1 MLRLMTNKK
10 AFSLIGIL
18 VSLCVS
24 FVSFMAVVHA
34 VEVEKK
40 NIERK
45 NIAINR
51 TQTIGNIK
59 KIQSILS
66 QGYLNR
72 NDKVSSGVSISDT
85 GFSIKTTFFSKN
97 YVKTDL
103 YSLKYNSANKT
114 IEERI
119 GATGNFSPV
128 LSNITSCVFVYKDKQ
143 GNNTTDI
150 SKIVSVTI
158 TITYAGN
165 PNNSNN
171 KETFVVKQFLNQ
183 NS

>member
-1 MLRLMTNKK
+1 MLRLITNKK
-10 AFSLIGIL
+10 AFSLVGII
-18 VSLCVS
+18 VSLCIS
-24 FVSFMAVVHA
+24 FLSFSAVVHA
-34 VEVEKK
+34 IEVEKK

-51 TQTIGNIK
+51 NQTISNIK
-59 KIQSILS
+59 KIQGILS

-72 NDKVSSGVSISDT
+72 NDKVSSGVSINDT
-85 GFSIKTTFFSKN
+85 GLSLKTTFFSKN

-103 YSLKYNSANKT
+103 YSLKYNSVSKT
-114 IEERI
+114 LEERL
-119 GATGNFSPV
+119 GTTGNFSPV
-128 LSNITSCVFVYKDKQ
+128 LSNITNCTFSYKDKQ

-150 SKIVSVTI
+150 SKIVSVII

-165 PNNSNN
+165 PNNDNN
-171 KETFVVKQFLNQ
+171 KETFTIKQFLNQ